1 NSSRGQRLASSSS
14 DDHQSLVPYCFRNS
28 VTSPEQLHYS
38 IGKTIGSGT
47 YAKVK
52 AAWSPYERKMIAIK
66 ILEKRGAS
74 QEVLDKFLP
83 REMAVVRRLNHPS
96 ILRVFH
102 VVETPREVYFM
113 LEMAENGDL
122 LDYINWRRFLPE
134 PEARYVLRGVAAGVS
149 HCHSKNIV
157 HRDLKCENIMITR
170 EMRVKIGDFG
180 FSRLVGRGESPVT
193 TPCGSYS
200 YAAPE
205 LLSSRPGDTYDGKK
219 SDIWS
224 INSTT
229 KHRFGACKLLSI
241 VAI

>member
-1 NSSRGQRLASSSS
+1 ML
-14 DDHQSLVPYCFRNS
+14 SLHFAIATSCF
-28 VTSPEQLHYS
+28 TDCFSPIQ
-38 IGKTIGSGT
+38 
-47 YAKVK
+47 
-52 AAWSPYERKMIAIK
+52 IAIK

-96 ILRVFH
+96 VLRVFH

-170 EMRVKIGDFG
+170 EMRVKIGG
-180 FSRLVGRGESPVT
+180 KT
-193 TPCGSYS
+193 SYVS
-200 YAAPE
+200 
-205 LLSSRPGDTYDGKK
+205 
-219 SDIWS
+219 
-224 INSTT
+224 
-229 KHRFGACKLLSI
+229 
-241 VAI
+241 